1 MAIFSSTKEKASGTT
16 SVVPDAM
23 RYSEDI
29 AKIHDEFRN
38 AGERLYQEALA
49 IINGTSIPNEDKAKR
64 LMAIGFSMAKDAVA
78 AREAMDKKRASER
91 VAMVVKYYRDKYP
104 LYKFILDK
112 DVDAICEKY
121 GLIHGKVS
129 GYIGFVPEKNLR
141 EIEAFSVDVKDRRI
155 VRVSMGWGLSDEIS
169 LSLEHTQA
177 YWREKERERERD
189 RLASSS
195 DIITPRAMAQMN
207 AMQQSITRI
216 EEEFSIAAPMSDFK
230 LGPGEEVKGRRIVA
244 KVVPDPVV
252 LCAVAEGYLIVTAW
266 GDEAS
271 DPLVQNELNN

>member
-1 MAIFSSTKEKASGTT
+1 MSLFNSVKEKVSNAANVT
-16 SVVPDAM
+16 SDAM
-23 RYSEDI
+23 QYSEDI
-29 AKIHDEFRN
+29 AKIHDEFRT

-64 LMAIGFSMAKDAVA
+64 LMAIGFSQTKDAVA
-78 AREAMDKKRASER
+78 AREAMNKKSESER
-91 VAMVVKYYRDKYP
+91 IAKVVKYYRDKYP
-104 LYKFILDK
+104 LYKFILDR

-129 GYIGFVPEKNLR
+129 RYIGFVPEANLR
-141 EIEAFSVDVKDRRI
+141 EIEVFSVDVKDRRI
-155 VRVSMGWGLSDEIS
+155 VRVPLGWGLGDEIS

-177 YWREKERERERD
+177 YWREKEREREKS
-189 RLASSS
+189 ASSS
-195 DIITPRAMAQMN
+195 DPLKLHSLAMMAAQMN
-207 AMQQSITRI
+207 PSITRI
-216 EEEFSIAAPMSDFK
+216 EEELSIAAPMKDFT
-230 LGPGEEVKGRRIVA
+230 LAPGEEIKGRRIVTKA
-244 KVVPDPVV
+244 VPDPVV

>member
-1 MAIFSSTKEKASGTT
+1 MDIFSSTKEKASGTT

-23 RYSEDI
+23 QYSEDI

-49 IINGTSIPNEDKAKR
+49 IINGISVPNEDKARR
-64 LMAIGFSMAKDAVA
+64 LMAIGFSMTKDAVV

-91 VAMVVKYYRDKYP
+91 VATVVKYYRDKYP

-129 GYIGFVPEKNLR
+129 GYIGFVPERNLR
-141 EIEAFSVDVKDRRI
+141 EIEAFNVDVKDRRI
-155 VRVSMGWGLSDEIS
+155 VRVPLGWGLGEEIP

-177 YWREKERERERD
+177 YWREKEKERERER
-189 RLASSS
+189 AAYSSNML
-195 DIITPRAMAQMN
+195 TRGMARMP

-216 EEEFSIAAPMSDFK
+216 DEEFSIAAPISDFK
-230 LGPGEEVKGRRIVA
+230 LGPGEEIKGRRIVA

>member
-16 SVVPDAM
+16 SVGPDAM

-64 LMAIGFSMAKDAVA
+64 LMAIGFSMTKDAVA

-91 VAMVVKYYRDKYP
+91 VAKVVKYYRDKYP
-104 LYKFILDK
+104 LYKFILDR
-112 DVDAICEKY
+112 DVEAICEKY

-129 GYIGFVPEKNLR
+129 RYIGFVPEANLR
-141 EIEAFSVDVKDRRI
+141 EIEAFSIDVRDRRI
-155 VRVSMGWGLSDEIS
+155 VRVPLGWGLGDEIS

-177 YWREKERERERD
+177 YWREKEKEREK
-189 RLASSS
+189 LASSN
-195 DIITPRAMAQMN
+195 DLITRHSLSMIAAQMN
-207 AMQQSITRI
+207 RTITRI
-216 EEEFSIAAPMSDFK
+216 EEELSIAAPMKDFT
-230 LGPGEEVKGRRIVA
+230 LAPGEEIKGRRIVTKA
-244 KVVPDPVV
+244 VPDPVV

>member
-1 MAIFSSTKEKASGTT
+1 MALFNLTKGKVSDTT

-23 RYSEDI
+23 QYSEDI

-49 IINGTSIPNEDKAKR
+49 IINGISVPNEDKARR
-64 LMAIGFSMAKDAVA
+64 LMAIGFSMTKDAVA

-91 VAMVVKYYRDKYP
+91 VATVVKYYRDKYP

-129 GYIGFVPEKNLR
+129 GYIGFVPERNLR
-141 EIEAFSVDVKDRRI
+141 EIEAFNVDVKDRRI
-155 VRVSMGWGLSDEIS
+155 VRVPLGWGLGEEIP

-177 YWREKERERERD
+177 YWREKEKERERER
-189 RLASSS
+189 AAYSS
-195 DIITPRAMAQMN
+195 DMLTRNGMAVMA

-216 EEEFSIAAPMSDFK
+216 DEEFSIAAPISDFK
-230 LGPGEEVKGRRIVA
+230 LGPGEEIKGRRIVA